1 MSAYLNGCS
10 NNLSSRTV
18 ASQVLSALVS
28 LTSVFGMRTGGTSPL
43 TSPQWYISDF
53 SVNIEFLVYIQYT
66 LFFVNRQ
73 FFYTVDSQLHRF
85 FILIQYLLALGQNCI
100 QLGVSVINSLFHLIF
115 MRSSPRPISIGQLN
129 TSLCLHPRP
138 IKLIVFEWSY

>member
-1 MSAYLNGCS
+1 MLFVKIKNYTDCDFFSDTIALAVVGKITRCVTKQKKNCSFEQFSFFGCS

-53 SVNIEFLVYIQYT
+53 SVNIDFRVYLVYT
-66 LFFVNRQ
+66 LFRQ
-73 FFYTVDSQLHRF
+73 PSIFLHGRF
-85 FILIQYLLALGQNCI
+85 TTA
-100 QLGVSVINSLFHLIF
+100 
-115 MRSSPRPISIGQLN
+115 
-129 TSLCLHPRP
+129 
-138 IKLIVFEWSY
+138 